1 MTTIHSIENLL
12 KNNSTIENNS
22 CNGSASSDSE
32 QSEMNCPHEMYQNE
46 IQGASNNATPDEK
59 QNITQDSFEDENF
72 EPRRKQRRFRT
83 TFSAYQLE
91 ELELTFAKT
100 HYPDV
105 FTREELA
112 ARIDLTE
119 ARVQVWFQNRRAK
132 WRKREKHLKTIMPT
146 VLPQLPTGIAPFIDP
161 LILSRLPLL
170 NSAANNMACVQQS
183 FMQKQFLPIYR
194 NNFLSQVFTNVQKSN
209 AYNTTINQVQN

>member
-22 CNGSASSDSE
+22 CSGSASSDSE

-46 IQGASNNATPDEK
+46 IPTPGASNNATPDEK
-59 QNITQDSFEDENF
+59 QNITQEWFLYTQKLQYRDFAPMKNNFLIHLENTKNHKKDSFEDENF

-105 FTREELA
+105 FTR
-112 ARIDLTE
+112 
-119 ARVQVWFQNRRAK
+119 
-132 WRKREKHLKTIMPT
+132 
-146 VLPQLPTGIAPFIDP
+146 
-161 LILSRLPLL
+161 
-170 NSAANNMACVQQS
+170 
-183 FMQKQFLPIYR
+183 
-194 NNFLSQVFTNVQKSN
+194 
-209 AYNTTINQVQN
+209 